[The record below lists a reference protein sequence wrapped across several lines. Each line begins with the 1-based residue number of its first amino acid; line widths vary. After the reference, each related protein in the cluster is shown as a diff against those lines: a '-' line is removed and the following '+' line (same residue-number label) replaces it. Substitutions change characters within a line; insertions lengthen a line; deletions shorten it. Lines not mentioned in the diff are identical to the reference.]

1 VSSYDDRG
9 RQEAHDRQEAKEAW
23 GILRELEKWCA
34 DPTKQIN
41 PQLEPIRGMLESK
54 LRIAETLLG
63 ENDDMGNLLNHLRL
77 QFGRSEEINID
88 LIQSNIVFIALVAR
102 ALEERFNLQPGGGG
116 GDTKYSTSD
125 FLQVEWPKII

>member
-1 VSSYDDRG
+1 
-9 RQEAHDRQEAKEAW
+9 
-23 GILRELEKWCA
+23 
-34 DPTKQIN
+34 
-41 PQLEPIRGMLESK
+41 MLESK